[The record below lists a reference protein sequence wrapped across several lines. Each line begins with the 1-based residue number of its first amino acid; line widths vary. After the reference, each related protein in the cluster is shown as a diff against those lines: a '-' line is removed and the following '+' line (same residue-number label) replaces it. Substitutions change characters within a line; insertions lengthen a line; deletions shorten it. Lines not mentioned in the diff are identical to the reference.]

1 MALIQIT
8 KDDFERYIHAAAVC
22 DETIYDAVLPYIERS
37 ENEAKRILLP
47 VGVTALDN
55 NTVLKDATKAYM
67 CEIGFIKALRH
78 LDLVLT
84 DSGFG
89 VVSNDHVAPASA
101 ERVSKLE
108 EALWIASD
116 KSQCDMIRELILVQ
130 GWGAQPS
137 ATHVV
142 NILMWDILE
151 APDMCGVG
159 ELTHKTWVELKRD
172 MFDAEFKLAIVI
184 GYEVLTEL
192 LQATVNNNP
201 TDVQRIAIEIVKAAV
216 ASMVANKDNQEV
228 IKQMKARVI
237 NWFDAHKDDFDTYTN
252 SSAYK
257 ARQVKRYENTQN
269 SPAYFFG

>member
-22 DETIYDAVLPYIERS
+22 DDTIYDAVLPYIERS
-37 ENEAKRILLP
+37 ENEARRILLT
-47 VGVTALDN
+47 VGVTALGNDA
-55 NTVLKDATKAYM
+55 VLADATKAYM

-89 VVSNDHVAPASA
+89 VVSNDHIAPASA

-130 GWGAQPS
+130 NWGTQPS
-137 ATHVV
+137 TTHVV

-159 ELTHKTWVELKRD
+159 EVTHKTWVELKRD
-172 MFDAEFKLAIVI
+172 IFDAEFKLALVI

-192 LQATVNNNP
+192 LQATVKNNP
-201 TDVQRIAIEIVKAAV
+201 TEVQRIAIEIVKAAV

-237 NWFDAHKDDFDTYTN
+237 NWFDAHKDDFETYTN
-252 SSAYK
+252 SGAYK
-257 ARQVKRYENTQN
+257 ARQVKRHENTQN